1 MIIRRFNPEKD
12 SVKDL
17 ARLNE
22 HPNEWQ
28 EWMATQYPAPE
39 NAIVAEDKGELVG
52 CIHIFDS
59 GYPWAVIDGWYLKPA
74 YRTMR
79 NARMLGQFAESQLR
93 RRGVKLIGLTASVQ
107 MSKVLKRYKYNDTT
121 KEYRFLLRVL

>member
-1 MIIRRFNPEKD
+1 MIVRRFNPAKD
-12 SVKDL
+12 SVSKL
-17 ARLNE
+17 AQLNE
-22 HPNEWQ
+22 HPVEWQ

-39 NAIVAEDKGELVG
+39 NVIVAEEHGELVG

-79 NARMLGQFAESQLR
+79 NARLLGQFAESVLR
-93 RRGVKLIGLTASVQ
+93 RRGVKLIGLTASKQ
-107 MSKVLKRYKYNDTT
+107 MAKVLGRYNYNDTK
-121 KEYRFLLRVL
+121 KEYRFLLKVL